1 MPAGS
6 LNKLKTAI
14 LYGADA
20 VYAGTPDLSLRTQ
33 SSFTLDEL
41 VEGVGFAHSRGK
53 RIYLTLNLF
62 THNKDI
68 EKLPGFVET
77 VRKVKPDGLI
87 VSDPGVFHY
96 PKERAPELE
105 LHVSTQATPVPC
117 KTADGKIPPKG
128 AKVVWPLICK

>member
-20 VYAGTPDLSLRTQ
+20 FYAGTPDLSLRTQ
-33 SSFTLDEL
+33 SSFTLEEL
-41 VEGVGFAHSRGK
+41 VEGVRFVHSRGK
-53 RIYLTLNLF
+53 RIYLSLNLF
-62 THNKDI
+62 THNKRYRN
-68 EKLPGFVET
+68 LLSFVET